1 MSNIGPG
8 FGPEDAGTAVPGSS
22 VPPPPPLPPP
32 PPAAGSYDQP
42 DVSLPRAGSRRAA
55 PSKPRQ
61 VRGCLPL
68 LLVLVV
74 IVAGL
79 WFGGGW
85 AVDKVRS
92 LTGST
97 PDYSSTN
104 TKPGKNAVTVEVR
117 AGDNA
122 GAIGRT
128 LKSAGVV
135 KSVDA
140 FVKAAAADDRSRGI
154 QVGFYLMNKELKAS
168 AALAVL
174 VNPDNLIQA
183 TVTIPEG
190 FRLNQIVDR
199 LAAKTDFSKKQI
211 NAAMDDPAALGLP
224 AEATGN
230 LQGYLFPATYTI
242 LPGAT
247 AKSLLTQMV
256 DKTKAVEKS
265 LGIKAKAEALGLTPH
280 EVLTVASILE
290 YEAGR
295 DADYPKVAR
304 VLYNRLDRGM
314 ALQLDSTVAFANN
327 STGSIYTTAE
337 ERAVDSPYNT
347 YKYSGLPPGP
357 IGAAGEKAIKA
368 ALNPADGD
376 WLYFVLIN
384 PETGETRFNTTLAGH
399 NADDAL
405 FDQYCR
411 EHDGAC

>member
-1 MSNIGPG
+1 MILIL
-8 FGPEDAGTAVPGSS
+8 V
-22 VPPPPPLPPP
+22 LI
-32 PPAAGSYDQP
+32 AAG
-42 DVSLPRAGSRRAA
+42 V
-55 PSKPRQ
+55 
-61 VRGCLPL
+61 
-68 LLVLVV
+68 
-74 IVAGL
+74 

-85 AVDKVRS
+85 VVDKVKTLS
-92 LTGST
+92 GSS
-97 PDYSSTN
+97 PDYSNTN
-104 TKPGKNAVTVEVR
+104 TKPGKDAVTIEVR
-117 AGDNA
+117 SGDNA

-128 LKSAGVV
+128 LKAAGVV

-140 FVKAAAADDRSRGI
+140 FVDAATADVRSRGI
-154 QVGFYLMNKELKAS
+154 QVGFYRLNKELKAS

-174 VNPDNLIQA
+174 VDPANLIRA

-190 FRLNQIVDR
+190 FRLNQIIDR
-199 LAAKTDFSKKQI
+199 LEAQTDFTKKQI
-211 NAAMDDPAALGLP
+211 NAAIQNPAGLGLP
-224 AEATGN
+224 AEADGN

-256 DKTKAVEKS
+256 DKTKQVEAK
-265 LGIKAKAEALGLTPH
+265 LDIKAKAAALGLTSH
-280 EVLTVASILE
+280 QVLTVASILE

-304 VLYNRLDRGM
+304 VLYNRLDDGM

-337 ERAVDSPYNT
+337 ERAIDSPYNT
-347 YKYSGLPPGP
+347 YRYPGLPPGP

-368 ALNPADGD
+368 ALNPVPGD

-384 PETGETRFNTTLAGH
+384 PETGETRFNTTLEAH
-399 NADDAL
+399 NRDDAL

-411 EHDGAC
+411 EHQGTC

>member
-1 MSNIGPG
+1 VSDIGLDSGPG
-8 FGPEDAGTAVPGSS
+8 DDGASTNAPADAPAQVR
-22 VPPPPPLPPP
+22 LPK
-32 PPAAGSYDQP
+32 
-42 DVSLPRAGSRRAA
+42 AGSRRAA
-55 PSKPRQ
+55 PSTTRRAQ
-61 VRGCLPL
+61 GCLPMVL
-68 LLVLVV
+68 ILVL
-74 IVAGL
+74 IAAGV

-85 AVDKVRS
+85 VVDKVKTLS
-92 LTGST
+92 GSS
-97 PDYSSTN
+97 PDYSNTN
-104 TKPGKNAVTVEVR
+104 TKPGKDAVTIEVR
-117 AGDNA
+117 SGDNA

-128 LKSAGVV
+128 LKAAGVV

-140 FVKAAAADDRSRGI
+140 FVDAATADVRSRGI
-154 QVGFYLMNKELKAS
+154 QVGFYRLNKELKAS

-174 VNPDNLIQA
+174 VDPANLIRA

-190 FRLNQIVDR
+190 FRLNQIIDR
-199 LAAKTDFSKKQI
+199 LEAQTDFTKKQI
-211 NAAMDDPAALGLP
+211 NAAIQNPAGLGLP
-224 AEATGN
+224 AEADGN

-256 DKTKAVEKS
+256 DKTKQVEAK
-265 LGIKAKAEALGLTPH
+265 LDIKAKAAALGLTSH
-280 EVLTVASILE
+280 QVLTVASILE

-304 VLYNRLDRGM
+304 VLYNRLDDGM

-337 ERAVDSPYNT
+337 ERAIDSPYNT
-347 YKYSGLPPGP
+347 YRYPGLPPGP

-368 ALNPADGD
+368 ALNPVPGD

-384 PETGETRFNTTLAGH
+384 PETGETRFNTTLEAH
-399 NADDAL
+399 NRDDAL

-411 EHDGAC
+411 EHQGTC